1 MNGDR
6 VIARDF
12 RGKPLVRRVWES
24 TSQKVYICT
33 DETYDLMLGGDTERH
48 AVGFPRTDVFK
59 YNASMVNEL
68 ASNPTAWSRMTV
80 WNTGGE

>member
-12 RGKPLVRRVWES
+12 RDKPLVRRVWES

-33 DETYDLMLGGDTERH
+33 DETYDLLLRGNSERH
-48 AVGFPRTDVFK
+48 AVGFPRNDVFK
-59 YNASMVNEL
+59 YNAAMLNEL
-68 ASNPTAWSRMTV
+68 TKDSTAWNKMAV
-80 WNTGGE
+80 WNT